1 MAGGVLPSLSLDRDS
16 SGLTA
21 VRLELLNGFALQ
33 VDGRSL
39 SPAMGAQRVIALLA
53 LHGRPLL
60 REHIAGILWPENS
73 TGHAAA
79 SLRSALWRIQRLGGG
94 DLVWTS
100 RSHLGLAPHAGVD
113 VVEVVGQAHRL
124 LGSSD
129 GLRPEDLDY
138 RPLTRDLLPDWY
150 EEWVAAER
158 ERFRQLRLHALEALC
173 RRLTGL
179 GMFGTAI
186 QAGLAAVAG
195 EPLRET
201 GQRALIEA
209 YLAEGN
215 IAEAM
220 R

>member
-1 MAGGVLPSLSLDRDS
+1 
-16 SGLTA
+16 
-21 VRLELLNGFALQ
+21 
-33 VDGRSL
+33 
-39 SPAMGAQRVIALLA
+39 
-53 LHGRPLL
+53 LL
-60 REHIAGILWPENS
+60 REHIAGILWPENP

-100 RSHLGLAPHAGVD
+100 RSHVGLAPLAVVD
-113 VVEVVGQAHRL
+113 VVEVMGQAHRL
-124 LGSSD
+124 LGSND
-129 GLRPEDLDY
+129 GVLPEDLDY

-201 GQRALIEA
+201 AQRTLIEA
-209 YLAEGN
+209 YMAEGN
-215 IAEAM
+215 IAEAIRQYSTYRRTLFDDLGVDPSPTM
-220 R
+220 VRLMGRLRGA